1 MLVYIQDFL
10 ILQGVLYIAYIFFSS
25 FSLVRMV
32 MCNEIHNTDHLLS
45 LFVFLTVVVECT
57 SVEYVICVLGLMMDA
72 RCTCFS
78 LRVSFASS
86 ESYMLCYGKLLCIC
100 VWVNALCLNS
110 TSVIVSFL
118 LLTFAVRVTVNLCL
132 KNLDVLTF
140 YFKIS
145 LNALKVTSVMVIV
158 LHKVFLIGEQLLLVT
173 IINE

>member
-25 FSLVRMV
+25 FNLVRMV

-57 SVEYVICVLGLMMDA
+57 SAEYVISVLGLTMDA

-100 VWVNALCLNS
+100 VWVNCTLPEFNECDRVLPVVNICRTGNS
-110 TSVIVSFL
+110 EPLLKKLRCFNFL
-118 LLTFAVRVTVNLCL
+118 F
-132 KNLDVLTF
+132 
-140 YFKIS
+140 
-145 LNALKVTSVMVIV
+145 
-158 LHKVFLIGEQLLLVT
+158 
-173 IINE
+173 